1 MNEMELMNKLHMLY
15 WIIYEEALHS
25 VYNFYKIESE
35 EELLLFVNG
44 EYKELYDWILSLDDG
59 TRKELMENLYCFYLK
74 VYDNG

>member
-1 MNEMELMNKLHMLY
+1 MELMNKLHMLY